1 MLLAACRHSATGP
14 SPGRPQDV
22 ASIRLIDQNGYDN
35 TQHVPLYP
43 GYPTTLTVHPYRADG
58 SEISVI
64 EGGVMTTFSFVPASL
79 VSTQTAGSLTII
91 VSASAPPGTAGSFT
105 VMLTFPTIPLVKTF
119 GPFSTLIHS
128 LS

>member
-14 SPGRPQDV
+14 SPGRPQDI
-22 ASIRLIDQNGYDN
+22 ASIRLIDQNGYDE
-35 TQHVPLYP
+35 TQHVPLYL

-64 EGGVMTTFSFVPASL
+64 EGGVITNFSFVPASL
-79 VSTQTAGSLTII
+79 VSTRAVGSLTII
-91 VSASAPPGTAGSFT
+91 VSASAPPGTAGTFT
-105 VMLTFPTIPLVKTF
+105 VTLTFPADPLVRTF